1 MKTVFMFSGQG
12 AQYAGMG
19 KDLYENYAVAKE
31 VFDRADEVLGYSIK
45 DICFSDEEKLGLTEF
60 TQPAILT
67 MSIAAMKVLQENG
80 INADMTAGLSL
91 GEYSALVASG
101 AMKFEEA
108 VALVQKRGKFMCG
121 IIGYTGSEDVKGVLL
136 DALELLEYRGYDSAG
151 IALADTGLKQ
161 TKVYKCAGRVKDL
174 RAICESEKLITECGI
189 GHTRWATHGG
199 VNDTNAH
206 PHQVGKVTLV
216 HNGIIENYRELIADY
231 ELESVL
237 KSETDSEVVAA
248 LLNKFYTGDPDEAI
262 KKTVSK
268 LKGTFALVILFEDH
282 QGEIYSVRNV
292 SPIVATLCKE
302 GAMLAS
308 DLTALCRFT
317 NRYFVVPEYHILKLA
332 KDAIVLKD
340 FNGNQVEPD
349 YLEVDWELNNAGKN
363 GYPFYMEKEIM
374 EQPDAIER
382 TITNRITS
390 GMPDFTADGVPD
402 EIFTQCERVN
412 IIACGTAMHA
422 GLVAQAL
429 IKSILH
435 MHIDVDMASEFMYS
449 DPVIDEKSL
458 VIAVSQS
465 GETIDT
471 LEAVKYA
478 KKRGAK
484 CLSII
489 NVKGS
494 SIARESD
501 YVLYT
506 NAGPEIAVASTKA
519 YTTQL
524 AVFYLIVAKMAQLR
538 GVFSQEETQSFIREL
553 QRTPDV
559 MKKVLEGRQEIHK
572 LANKVLEAKDLFMIG
587 RGLDYSIL
595 LEGSLKLKEV
605 SYIHSEAYASGEL
618 KHGPIAL
625 ITQDTPV
632 VAAVTQEKLM
642 SKELSNIKEVRS
654 RGASCSLSRKVLQKI
669 STVHMI
675 PSICRICRMN
685 LW

>member
-1 MKTVFMFSGQG
+1 M
-12 AQYAGMG
+12 
-19 KDLYENYAVAKE
+19 
-31 VFDRADEVLGYSIK
+31 
-45 DICFSDEEKLGLTEF
+45 
-60 TQPAILT
+60 
-67 MSIAAMKVLQENG
+67 
-80 INADMTAGLSL
+80 
-91 GEYSALVASG
+91 
-101 AMKFEEA
+101 
-108 VALVQKRGKFMCG
+108 
-121 IIGYTGSEDVKGVLL
+121 
-136 DALELLEYRGYDSAG
+136 EYRGYDSAG
-151 IALADTGLKQ
+151 IALRDEESGKTE
-161 TKVYKCAGRVKDL
+161 VRKCAGRVSDL
-174 RAICESEKLITECGI
+174 RAICASEKVVSQCGI

-199 VNDTNAH
+199 VNDCNAH

-231 ELESVL
+231 DLADTL

-248 LLNKFYTGDPDEAI
+248 LLNRFYEGNPEEAI

-268 LKGTFALVILFEDH
+268 LKGTFALVILFED
-282 QGEIYSVRNV
+282 QKDVIYSTRNV
-292 SPIVATLCKE
+292 SPIVATICKE

-317 NRYFVVPEYHILKLA
+317 NRYFVVPEYHILKLSA
-332 KDAIVLKD
+332 DKLTLTD
-340 FNGNQVEPD
+340 FDGNEMLPK
-349 YLEVDWELNNAGKN
+349 YLTVDWELNSAGKN

-374 EQPDAIER
+374 EQPEAIEN
-382 TITNRITS
+382 TIRNRIVG

-402 EIFTQCERVN
+402 TLFTECEHICIV
-412 IIACGTAMHA
+412 ACGTAMHA

-429 IKSILH
+429 VKSILH
-435 MHIDVDMASEFMYS
+435 MHIEVQMASEFMYS
-449 DPVIDEKSL
+449 DPVIDEKTL

-471 LEAVKYA
+471 LEAMKYA
-478 KKRGAK
+478 KNRGAK
-484 CLSII
+484 CLAII

-524 AVFYLIVAKMAQLR
+524 AVFYLIVARMAHSR
-538 GVFSQEETQSFIREL
+538 GVFDDAQTQSFVREL
-553 QRTPDV
+553 QRTPEV
-559 MKKVLEGRQEIHK
+559 MKKVLERRRDIHVVAK
-572 LANKVLEAKDLFMIG
+572 KVLGAKDLFMIG

-632 VAAVTQEKLM
+632 VATVTQEKLM
-642 SKELSNIKEVRS
+642 SKELSNIKEVKS
-654 RGASCSLSRKVLQKI
+654 RGADVVVFIKESIAGDLAKEYEIFTLPDMQDEFMVLPASVALQLLAYYVSSDKGFDVDKPRNLAKVV
-669 STVHMI
+669 TVE
-675 PSICRICRMN
+675 
-685 LW
+685 

>member
-1 MKTVFMFSGQG
+1 
-12 AQYAGMG
+12 
-19 KDLYENYAVAKE
+19 
-31 VFDRADEVLGYSIK
+31 
-45 DICFSDEEKLGLTEF
+45 
-60 TQPAILT
+60 
-67 MSIAAMKVLQENG
+67 
-80 INADMTAGLSL
+80 
-91 GEYSALVASG
+91 
-101 AMKFEEA
+101 
-108 VALVQKRGKFMCG
+108 MCG
-121 IIGYTGSEDVKGVLL
+121 IIGYAGSENVTDVLL

-151 IALADTGLKQ
+151 VAVKDQ
-161 TKVYKCAGRVKDL
+161 HTKKTTVYKKAGRVSDL
-174 RAICESEKLITECGI
+174 REVCAGKEVKTGCGI

-199 VNDTNAH
+199 VNDRNAH

-231 ELESVL
+231 DLAGELQ
-237 KSETDSEVVAA
+237 SETDSEVVAA
-248 LLNKFYTGDPDEAI
+248 LLNRFYEGDPRAAM
-262 KKTVSK
+262 KKVVAK
-268 LKGTFALVILFEDH
+268 LKGTFALVVLFEDKNDV
-282 QGEIYSVRNV
+282 IYSTRNV
-292 SPIVATLCKE
+292 SPIVATLCDE

-317 NRYFVVPEYHILKLA
+317 NRYFVVPEYHILELYQDKL
-332 KDAIVLKD
+332 VLSD
-340 FNGNQVEPD
+340 FDGNEVEPE
-349 YLEVDWELNNAGKN
+349 YLTADWELNSAGKN

-374 EQPDAIER
+374 EQPDAIEN
-382 TITNRITS
+382 TLANRVK
-390 GMPDFTADGVPD
+390 GGLPDFSFDGVPD
-402 EIFTQCERVN
+402 SLFTECDRIS

-429 IKSILH
+429 VKSILH
-435 MHIDVDMASEFMYS
+435 MHIDVEMASEFMYT
-449 DPVIDEKSL
+449 DPVIDDKTL

-478 KKRGAK
+478 KRRGAK
-484 CLSII
+484 SLAII

-494 SIARESD
+494 SIARECD
-501 YVLYT
+501 HVLYT

-524 AVFYLIVAKMAQLR
+524 AVFYLLVAKMAYTR
-538 GVFSQEETQSFIREL
+538 GVFSAEETQSFIREL

-559 MKKVLEGRQEIHK
+559 IKKVLEQRRDIHVVAK
-572 LANKVLEAKDLFMIG
+572 KVLEAKDLFMIG

-642 SKELSNIKEVRS
+642 SKELSNIKEVKS
-654 RGASCSLSRKVLQKI
+654 RGADVVIFIKEAIAGNLADEYEIIKLPNMQDEFMVMPASVALQLLAYYVSSDKGFDVDKPRNLAKVV
-669 STVHMI
+669 TVE
-675 PSICRICRMN
+675 
-685 LW
+685 

>member
-1 MKTVFMFSGQG
+1 
-12 AQYAGMG
+12 
-19 KDLYENYAVAKE
+19 
-31 VFDRADEVLGYSIK
+31 
-45 DICFSDEEKLGLTEF
+45 
-60 TQPAILT
+60 
-67 MSIAAMKVLQENG
+67 
-80 INADMTAGLSL
+80 
-91 GEYSALVASG
+91 
-101 AMKFEEA
+101 
-108 VALVQKRGKFMCG
+108 MCG
-121 IIGYTGSEDVKGVLL
+121 IIGYTGSEDVREVLL

-151 IALADTGLKQ
+151 IALRDEESGKTE
-161 TKVYKCAGRVKDL
+161 VRKCAGRVSDL
-174 RAICESEKLITECGI
+174 RAICASEKVVSQCGI

-199 VNDTNAH
+199 VNDCNAH
-206 PHQVGKVTLV
+206 PHQVGKVTLI

-231 ELESVL
+231 DLADTL

-248 LLNKFYTGDPDEAI
+248 LLNRFYEGNPEEAI

-268 LKGTFALVILFEDH
+268 LKGTFALVILFED
-282 QGEIYSVRNV
+282 QKDVIYSTRNV
-292 SPIVATLCKE
+292 SPIVATICKE

-317 NRYFVVPEYHILKLA
+317 NRYFVVPEYHILKLSA
-332 KDAIVLKD
+332 DKLTLTDFDGNEVLPK
-340 FNGNQVEPD
+340 
-349 YLEVDWELNNAGKN
+349 YLTVDWELNSAGKN

-374 EQPDAIER
+374 EQPEAIEN
-382 TITNRITS
+382 TIRNRIVG

-402 EIFTQCERVN
+402 TLFTECEHICIV
-412 IIACGTAMHA
+412 ACGTAMHA

-429 IKSILH
+429 VKSILH
-435 MHIDVDMASEFMYS
+435 MHIEVQMASEFMYS
-449 DPVIDEKSL
+449 DPVIDEKTL

-471 LEAVKYA
+471 LEAMKYA
-478 KKRGAK
+478 KNRGAK
-484 CLSII
+484 CLAII

-524 AVFYLIVAKMAQLR
+524 AVFYLIVARMAHSR
-538 GVFSQEETQSFIREL
+538 GVFDDAQTQSFVREL
-553 QRTPDV
+553 QRTPEV
-559 MKKVLEGRQEIHK
+559 MKKVLERRRDIHVVAK
-572 LANKVLEAKDLFMIG
+572 KVLGAKDLFMIG

-625 ITQDTPV
+625 ITQDTSV
-632 VAAVTQEKLM
+632 VATVTQEKLM
-642 SKELSNIKEVRS
+642 SKELSNIKEVKS
-654 RGASCSLSRKVLQKI
+654 RGADVVVFIKESIVGDLAKEYEIFTLPDMQDEFMVLPASVALQLLAYYVSSDKGFDVDKPRNLAKVV
-669 STVHMI
+669 TVE
-675 PSICRICRMN
+675 
-685 LW
+685 

>member
-1 MKTVFMFSGQG
+1 
-12 AQYAGMG
+12 
-19 KDLYENYAVAKE
+19 
-31 VFDRADEVLGYSIK
+31 
-45 DICFSDEEKLGLTEF
+45 
-60 TQPAILT
+60 
-67 MSIAAMKVLQENG
+67 
-80 INADMTAGLSL
+80 
-91 GEYSALVASG
+91 
-101 AMKFEEA
+101 
-108 VALVQKRGKFMCG
+108 MCG
-121 IIGYTGSEDVKGVLL
+121 IIGYTGSEDVREVLL

-151 IALADTGLKQ
+151 IALRDEESGKTE
-161 TKVYKCAGRVKDL
+161 VRKCAGRVSDL
-174 RAICESEKLITECGI
+174 RAICASEKVVSQCGI

-199 VNDTNAH
+199 VNDCNAH

-216 HNGIIENYRELIADY
+216 HNGIIENYRELIVDYDLADT
-231 ELESVL
+231 L

-248 LLNKFYTGDPDEAI
+248 LLNRFYEGKPEEAI

-268 LKGTFALVILFEDH
+268 LKGTFALVILFED
-282 QGEIYSVRNV
+282 QKDVIYSTRNV
-292 SPIVATLCKE
+292 SPIVATICKE

-317 NRYFVVPEYHILKLA
+317 NRYFVVPEYHILKLSA
-332 KDAIVLKD
+332 DKLTLTDFEGNEVLPK
-340 FNGNQVEPD
+340 
-349 YLEVDWELNNAGKN
+349 YLTVDWELNSAGKN

-374 EQPDAIER
+374 EQPEAIEN
-382 TITNRITS
+382 TIRNRIVG

-402 EIFTQCERVN
+402 TLFTECEHICIV
-412 IIACGTAMHA
+412 ACGTAMHA
-422 GLVAQAL
+422 GLVAQVL
-429 IKSILH
+429 VKSILH
-435 MHIDVDMASEFMYS
+435 MHIEVQMASEFMYS
-449 DPVIDEKSL
+449 DPVIDEKTL

-478 KKRGAK
+478 KNRGAK
-484 CLSII
+484 CLAII

-524 AVFYLIVAKMAQLR
+524 AVFYLIVARMAHSR
-538 GVFSQEETQSFIREL
+538 GVFDDAQTQSFVREL
-553 QRTPDV
+553 QRTPEV
-559 MKKVLEGRQEIHK
+559 MKKVLERRRDIHVVAK
-572 LANKVLEAKDLFMIG
+572 KVLGAKDLFMIG

-632 VAAVTQEKLM
+632 VATVTQEKLM
-642 SKELSNIKEVRS
+642 SKELSNIKEVKS
-654 RGASCSLSRKVLQKI
+654 RGADVVVFIKESIAGDLAKEYEIFTLPDMQDEFMVLPASVALQLLAYYVSSDKGFDVDKPRNLAKVV
-669 STVHMI
+669 TVE
-675 PSICRICRMN
+675 
-685 LW
+685 

>member
-1 MKTVFMFSGQG
+1 
-12 AQYAGMG
+12 
-19 KDLYENYAVAKE
+19 
-31 VFDRADEVLGYSIK
+31 
-45 DICFSDEEKLGLTEF
+45 
-60 TQPAILT
+60 
-67 MSIAAMKVLQENG
+67 
-80 INADMTAGLSL
+80 
-91 GEYSALVASG
+91 
-101 AMKFEEA
+101 
-108 VALVQKRGKFMCG
+108 MCG
-121 IIGYTGSEDVKGVLL
+121 IISYIGSEDVREVLL

-151 IALADTGLKQ
+151 IALRDEESGKTE
-161 TKVYKCAGRVKDL
+161 VRKCAGRVSDL
-174 RAICESEKLITECGI
+174 RAICASEKVVSQCGI

-199 VNDTNAH
+199 VNDCNAH

-231 ELESVL
+231 DLADTL

-248 LLNKFYTGDPDEAI
+248 LLNRFYEGNPEEAI

-268 LKGTFALVILFEDH
+268 LKGTFALVILFED
-282 QGEIYSVRNV
+282 QKDVIYSTRNV
-292 SPIVATLCKE
+292 SPIVATICKE

-317 NRYFVVPEYHILKLA
+317 NRYFVVPEYHILKLSA
-332 KDAIVLKD
+332 DKLTLTDFDGNEVLPK
-340 FNGNQVEPD
+340 
-349 YLEVDWELNNAGKN
+349 YLTVDWELNSAGKN

-374 EQPDAIER
+374 EQPEAIEN
-382 TITNRITS
+382 TIRNRIVG

-402 EIFTQCERVN
+402 TLFTECEHICIV
-412 IIACGTAMHA
+412 ACGTAMHA

-429 IKSILH
+429 VKSILH
-435 MHIDVDMASEFMYS
+435 MHIEVQMASEFMYS
-449 DPVIDEKSL
+449 DPVIDEKTL

-478 KKRGAK
+478 KNRGAK
-484 CLSII
+484 CLAII

-524 AVFYLIVAKMAQLR
+524 AVFYLIVARMAHSR
-538 GVFSQEETQSFIREL
+538 GVFDDAQTQSFVREL
-553 QRTPDV
+553 QRTPEV
-559 MKKVLEGRQEIHK
+559 MKKVLERRRDIHVVAK
-572 LANKVLEAKDLFMIG
+572 KVLGAKDLFMIG

-632 VAAVTQEKLM
+632 VATVTQEKLM
-642 SKELSNIKEVRS
+642 SKELSNIKEVKS
-654 RGASCSLSRKVLQKI
+654 RGADVVVFIKESIAGDLAKEYEIFTLPDMQDEFMVLPASVALQLLAYYVSSDKGFDVDKPRNLAKVV
-669 STVHMI
+669 TVE
-675 PSICRICRMN
+675 
-685 LW
+685 

>member
-1 MKTVFMFSGQG
+1 
-12 AQYAGMG
+12 
-19 KDLYENYAVAKE
+19 
-31 VFDRADEVLGYSIK
+31 
-45 DICFSDEEKLGLTEF
+45 
-60 TQPAILT
+60 
-67 MSIAAMKVLQENG
+67 
-80 INADMTAGLSL
+80 
-91 GEYSALVASG
+91 
-101 AMKFEEA
+101 
-108 VALVQKRGKFMCG
+108 MCG
-121 IIGYTGSEDVKGVLL
+121 IIGYTGSEDVREVLL

-151 IALADTGLKQ
+151 IALRDEESGKTE
-161 TKVYKCAGRVKDL
+161 VRKCAGRVSDL
-174 RAICESEKLITECGI
+174 RAICASEKVVSQCGI

-199 VNDTNAH
+199 VNDCNAH

-231 ELESVL
+231 DLADTL

-248 LLNKFYTGDPDEAI
+248 LLNRCYEGKPEEAI

-268 LKGTFALVILFEDH
+268 LKGTFALVILFED
-282 QGEIYSVRNV
+282 QKDVIYSTRNV
-292 SPIVATLCKE
+292 SPIVATICKE

-308 DLTALCRFT
+308 DLTALCRVT
-317 NRYFVVPEYHILKLA
+317 NRYFVVPEYHILKLSA
-332 KDAIVLKD
+332 DKLTLTDFEGNEVLPK
-340 FNGNQVEPD
+340 
-349 YLEVDWELNNAGKN
+349 YLTVDWELNSAGKN

-374 EQPDAIER
+374 EQPEAIEN
-382 TITNRITS
+382 TIRNRIVG

-402 EIFTQCERVN
+402 TLFTECEHICIV
-412 IIACGTAMHA
+412 ACGTAMHA

-429 IKSILH
+429 VKSILH
-435 MHIDVDMASEFMYS
+435 MHIEVQMASEFMYS
-449 DPVIDEKSL
+449 DPVIDEKTL

-471 LEAVKYA
+471 LEAMKYA
-478 KKRGAK
+478 KNRGAK
-484 CLSII
+484 CLAII

-524 AVFYLIVAKMAQLR
+524 AVFYLIVARMAHSR
-538 GVFSQEETQSFIREL
+538 GVFDDAQTQSFVREL
-553 QRTPDV
+553 QRTPEV
-559 MKKVLEGRQEIHK
+559 MKKVLERRRDIHVVAK
-572 LANKVLEAKDLFMIG
+572 KVLGAKDLFMIG

-632 VAAVTQEKLM
+632 VATVTQEKLM
-642 SKELSNIKEVRS
+642 SKELSNIKEVKS
-654 RGASCSLSRKVLQKI
+654 RGADVVVFIKESIVGDLAKEYEIFTLPDMQDEFMVLPASVALQLLAYYVSSDKGFDVDKPRNLAKVV
-669 STVHMI
+669 TVE
-675 PSICRICRMN
+675 
-685 LW
+685 

>member
-1 MKTVFMFSGQG
+1 
-12 AQYAGMG
+12 
-19 KDLYENYAVAKE
+19 
-31 VFDRADEVLGYSIK
+31 
-45 DICFSDEEKLGLTEF
+45 
-60 TQPAILT
+60 
-67 MSIAAMKVLQENG
+67 
-80 INADMTAGLSL
+80 
-91 GEYSALVASG
+91 
-101 AMKFEEA
+101 
-108 VALVQKRGKFMCG
+108 MCG
-121 IIGYTGSEDVKGVLL
+121 IIGYTGSEDVREVLL

-151 IALADTGLKQ
+151 IALRDEESGKTE
-161 TKVYKCAGRVKDL
+161 VRKCAGRVSDL
-174 RAICESEKLITECGI
+174 RAICMSEKVVSQCGI

-199 VNDTNAH
+199 VNDCNAH

-231 ELESVL
+231 DLADTL

-248 LLNKFYTGDPDEAI
+248 LLNRFYEGNPEEAI

-268 LKGTFALVILFEDH
+268 LKGTFALVILFED
-282 QGEIYSVRNV
+282 QKDVIYSTRNV
-292 SPIVATLCKE
+292 SPIVATICKE

-317 NRYFVVPEYHILKLA
+317 NRYFVVPEYHILKLSA
-332 KDAIVLKD
+332 DKLTLTDFDGNEVLPK
-340 FNGNQVEPD
+340 
-349 YLEVDWELNNAGKN
+349 YLTVDWELNSAGKN

-374 EQPDAIER
+374 EQPEAIEN
-382 TITNRITS
+382 TIRNRIVG

-402 EIFTQCERVN
+402 TLFTECEHICIV
-412 IIACGTAMHA
+412 ACGTAMHA

-429 IKSILH
+429 VKSILH
-435 MHIDVDMASEFMYS
+435 MHIEVQMASEFMYS
-449 DPVIDEKSL
+449 DPVIDEKTL

-478 KKRGAK
+478 KNRGAK
-484 CLSII
+484 CLAII

-524 AVFYLIVAKMAQLR
+524 AVFYLIVARMAHSR
-538 GVFSQEETQSFIREL
+538 GVFDDAQTQSFVREL
-553 QRTPDV
+553 QRTPGV
-559 MKKVLEGRQEIHK
+559 MKKVLERRRDIHVVAK
-572 LANKVLEAKDLFMIG
+572 KVLGAKDLFMIG

-632 VAAVTQEKLM
+632 VATVTQEKLM
-642 SKELSNIKEVRS
+642 SKELSNIKEVKS
-654 RGASCSLSRKVLQKI
+654 RGADVVVFIKESIVGDLAKEYEIFTLPDMQDEFMVLPASVALQLLAYYVSSDKGFDVDKPRNLAKVV
-669 STVHMI
+669 TVE
-675 PSICRICRMN
+675 
-685 LW
+685 

>member
-1 MKTVFMFSGQG
+1 
-12 AQYAGMG
+12 
-19 KDLYENYAVAKE
+19 
-31 VFDRADEVLGYSIK
+31 
-45 DICFSDEEKLGLTEF
+45 
-60 TQPAILT
+60 
-67 MSIAAMKVLQENG
+67 MSQ
-80 INADMTAGLSL
+80 
-91 GEYSALVASG
+91 
-101 AMKFEEA
+101 
-108 VALVQKRGKFMCG
+108 
-121 IIGYTGSEDVKGVLL
+121 
-136 DALELLEYRGYDSAG
+136 
-151 IALADTGLKQ
+151 
-161 TKVYKCAGRVKDL
+161 
-174 RAICESEKLITECGI
+174 CGI
-189 GHTRWATHGG
+189 GDTRWTTHGG
-199 VNDTNAH
+199 GNDCNAH

-231 ELESVL
+231 DLADTL

-248 LLNKFYTGDPDEAI
+248 LLNRFYEGNPEEAI

-268 LKGTFALVILFEDH
+268 LKGTFALVILFED
-282 QGEIYSVRNV
+282 QKDVIYSTRNV
-292 SPIVATLCKE
+292 SPIVATICKE

-317 NRYFVVPEYHILKLA
+317 NRYFVVPEYHILKLSA
-332 KDAIVLKD
+332 DKLTLTDFDGNEVLPK
-340 FNGNQVEPD
+340 
-349 YLEVDWELNNAGKN
+349 YLTVDWELNSAGKN

-374 EQPDAIER
+374 EQPEAIEN
-382 TITNRITS
+382 TIRNRIVG

-402 EIFTQCERVN
+402 TLFTECEHICIV
-412 IIACGTAMHA
+412 ACGTAMHA

-429 IKSILH
+429 VKSILH
-435 MHIDVDMASEFMYS
+435 MHIEVQMASEFMYS
-449 DPVIDEKSL
+449 DPVIDEKTL

-471 LEAVKYA
+471 LEAMKYA
-478 KKRGAK
+478 KNRGAK
-484 CLSII
+484 CLAII

-524 AVFYLIVAKMAQLR
+524 AVFYLIVARMAHSR
-538 GVFSQEETQSFIREL
+538 GVFDDAQTQSFVREL
-553 QRTPDV
+553 QRTPEV
-559 MKKVLEGRQEIHK
+559 MKKVLERRRDIHVVAK
-572 LANKVLEAKDLFMIG
+572 KVLGAKDLFMIG

-632 VAAVTQEKLM
+632 VATVTQEKLM
-642 SKELSNIKEVRS
+642 SKELSNIKEVKS
-654 RGASCSLSRKVLQKI
+654 RGADVVVFIKESIVGDLAKEYEIFTLPDMQDEFMVLPASVALQLLAYYVSSDKGFYVDKPRNLAKVV
-669 STVHMI
+669 TVE
-675 PSICRICRMN
+675 
-685 LW
+685 

>member
-1 MKTVFMFSGQG
+1 
-12 AQYAGMG
+12 
-19 KDLYENYAVAKE
+19 
-31 VFDRADEVLGYSIK
+31 
-45 DICFSDEEKLGLTEF
+45 
-60 TQPAILT
+60 
-67 MSIAAMKVLQENG
+67 
-80 INADMTAGLSL
+80 
-91 GEYSALVASG
+91 
-101 AMKFEEA
+101 
-108 VALVQKRGKFMCG
+108 MCG
-121 IIGYTGSEDVKGVLL
+121 IIGYTGSESVKDVLL

-151 IALADTGLKQ
+151 IAVEDDEIKQ
-161 TKVYKCAGRVKDL
+161 AKVYKCAGRVRDL
-174 RAICESEKLITECGI
+174 RAICESEKLLTSCGI

-199 VNDTNAH
+199 VSDENAH

-216 HNGIIENYRELIADY
+216 HNGIIENYRELTADY
-231 ELESVL
+231 DLGDSLV
-237 KSETDSEVVAA
+237 SETDSEVAAA
-248 LLNKFYTGDPDEAI
+248 LLNRFYEGNPEEAI

-268 LKGTFALVILFEDH
+268 LKGTFALVILFSDH
-282 QGEIYSVRNV
+282 PGEIYSIRNV
-292 SPIVATLCKE
+292 SPIVATLCE
-302 GAMLAS
+302 QGAMLAS

-317 NRYFVVPEYHILKLA
+317 NRYFVVPEYHVLKLRRDGICLTDLDG
-332 KDAIVLKD
+332 KEK
-340 FNGNQVEPD
+340 QPQ
-349 YLEVDWELNNAGKN
+349 YLTVDWELNNAGKN

-374 EQPDAIER
+374 EQPDAVER
-382 TITNRITS
+382 TIAERIR
-390 GMPDFTADGVPD
+390 GGLPDFSADGVPD
-402 EIFTQCERVN
+402 ELFTGCDRIN

-429 IKSILH
+429 VKSLLH

-449 DPVIDEKSL
+449 DPVIDKKTL

-524 AVFYLIVAKMAQLR
+524 SIFYLIVAKMAHLR
-538 GVFSQEETQSFIREL
+538 GVFTTEDTQSFVREL
-553 QRTPDV
+553 QRVPEV
-559 MKKVLEGRQEIHK
+559 MQRVLKERREIHV
-572 LANKVLEAKDLFMIG
+572 LASRVLEAKDLFMIG

-632 VAAVTQEKLM
+632 VAAVTQEKLR
-642 SKELSNIKEVRS
+642 SKELSNIKEVKS
-654 RGASCSLSRKVLQKI
+654 RGADIVLFIKESLAGDVDSAYETFLLPDMRDEFMVMPASVALQLLAYYVSSDKGFDVDKPRNLAKVV
-669 STVHMI
+669 TVE
-675 PSICRICRMN
+675 
-685 LW
+685 

>member
-1 MKTVFMFSGQG
+1 
-12 AQYAGMG
+12 
-19 KDLYENYAVAKE
+19 
-31 VFDRADEVLGYSIK
+31 
-45 DICFSDEEKLGLTEF
+45 
-60 TQPAILT
+60 
-67 MSIAAMKVLQENG
+67 
-80 INADMTAGLSL
+80 
-91 GEYSALVASG
+91 
-101 AMKFEEA
+101 
-108 VALVQKRGKFMCG
+108 MCG
-121 IIGYTGSEDVKGVLL
+121 IIGYIGSEDVREVLL

-151 IALADTGLKQ
+151 IALRDEESGKTE
-161 TKVYKCAGRVKDL
+161 VRKCAGRVSDL
-174 RAICESEKLITECGI
+174 RAICASEKVVSQCGI

-199 VNDTNAH
+199 VNDCNAH

-231 ELESVL
+231 DLADTL

-248 LLNKFYTGDPDEAI
+248 LLNRFYEGNPEEAI

-268 LKGTFALVILFEDH
+268 LKGTFALVILFED
-282 QGEIYSVRNV
+282 QKDVIYSTRNV
-292 SPIVATLCKE
+292 SPIVATICKE

-317 NRYFVVPEYHILKLA
+317 NRYFVMPEYHILKLSA
-332 KDAIVLKD
+332 DKLTLTDFDGNEVLPK
-340 FNGNQVEPD
+340 
-349 YLEVDWELNNAGKN
+349 YLTVDWELNSAGKN

-374 EQPDAIER
+374 EQPEAIEN
-382 TITNRITS
+382 TIRNRIVG
-390 GMPDFTADGVPD
+390 GMPDFTADAACRTLFLQSAEHICIV
-402 EIFTQCERVN
+402 
-412 IIACGTAMHA
+412 ACGTAMHA

-429 IKSILH
+429 VKSILH
-435 MHIDVDMASEFMYS
+435 MHIEVQMASEFMYS
-449 DPVIDEKSL
+449 DPVIDEKTL

-478 KKRGAK
+478 KNRGAK
-484 CLSII
+484 CLAII

-524 AVFYLIVAKMAQLR
+524 AVFYLIVARMAHSR
-538 GVFSQEETQSFIREL
+538 GVFDDAQTQSFVREL
-553 QRTPDV
+553 QRTPEV
-559 MKKVLEGRQEIHK
+559 MKKVLERRRDIHVVAK
-572 LANKVLEAKDLFMIG
+572 KVLGAKDLFMIG

-632 VAAVTQEKLM
+632 VATVTQEKLM
-642 SKELSNIKEVRS
+642 SKELSNIKEVKS
-654 RGASCSLSRKVLQKI
+654 RGADVVVFIKESIAGDLAKEYEIFTLPDMQDEFMVLPASVALQLLAYYVSSDKGFDVDKPRNLAKVV
-669 STVHMI
+669 TVE
-675 PSICRICRMN
+675 
-685 LW
+685 

>member
-1 MKTVFMFSGQG
+1 
-12 AQYAGMG
+12 
-19 KDLYENYAVAKE
+19 
-31 VFDRADEVLGYSIK
+31 
-45 DICFSDEEKLGLTEF
+45 
-60 TQPAILT
+60 
-67 MSIAAMKVLQENG
+67 
-80 INADMTAGLSL
+80 
-91 GEYSALVASG
+91 
-101 AMKFEEA
+101 
-108 VALVQKRGKFMCG
+108 MCG
-121 IIGYTGSEDVKGVLL
+121 IIGYTGSEDVREVLL

-151 IALADTGLKQ
+151 IALRDEESGKTE
-161 TKVYKCAGRVKDL
+161 VRKCAGRVSDL
-174 RAICESEKLITECGI
+174 RAICASEKVVSQCGI

-199 VNDTNAH
+199 VNDCNAH

-231 ELESVL
+231 DLADTL

-248 LLNKFYTGDPDEAI
+248 LLNRFYEGKPEEAI

-268 LKGTFALVILFEDH
+268 LKGTFALVILFED
-282 QGEIYSVRNV
+282 QKDVIYSTRNV
-292 SPIVATLCKE
+292 SPIVATICKE

-317 NRYFVVPEYHILKLA
+317 NRYFVVPEYHILKLSA
-332 KDAIVLKD
+332 DKLTLTDFEGNEVLPK
-340 FNGNQVEPD
+340 
-349 YLEVDWELNNAGKN
+349 YLTVDWELNSAGKN

-374 EQPDAIER
+374 EQPEAIEN
-382 TITNRITS
+382 TIRNRIVG

-402 EIFTQCERVN
+402 TLFTECEHICIV
-412 IIACGTAMHA
+412 ACGTAMHA

-429 IKSILH
+429 VKSILH
-435 MHIDVDMASEFMYS
+435 MHIEVQMASEFMYS
-449 DPVIDEKSL
+449 DPVIDEKTL

-478 KKRGAK
+478 KNRGAK
-484 CLSII
+484 CLAII

-524 AVFYLIVAKMAQLR
+524 AVFYLIVARMAHSR
-538 GVFSQEETQSFIREL
+538 GVFDDAQTQSFVREL
-553 QRTPDV
+553 QRTPEV
-559 MKKVLEGRQEIHK
+559 MKKVLERRRDIHVVAK
-572 LANKVLEAKDLFMIG
+572 KVLGAKDLFMIG

-632 VAAVTQEKLM
+632 VATVTQEKLM
-642 SKELSNIKEVRS
+642 SKELSNIKEVKS
-654 RGASCSLSRKVLQKI
+654 RGADVVVFIKESIVRDLAKEYEIFTLPDMQDEFMVLPASVALQLLAYYVSSDKGFDVDKPRNLAKVV
-669 STVHMI
+669 TVE
-675 PSICRICRMN
+675 
-685 LW
+685 

>member
-1 MKTVFMFSGQG
+1 
-12 AQYAGMG
+12 
-19 KDLYENYAVAKE
+19 
-31 VFDRADEVLGYSIK
+31 
-45 DICFSDEEKLGLTEF
+45 
-60 TQPAILT
+60 
-67 MSIAAMKVLQENG
+67 
-80 INADMTAGLSL
+80 
-91 GEYSALVASG
+91 
-101 AMKFEEA
+101 
-108 VALVQKRGKFMCG
+108 MCG
-121 IIGYTGSEDVKGVLL
+121 IIGYTGSEDVREVLL

-151 IALADTGLKQ
+151 IALRDEESGKTE
-161 TKVYKCAGRVKDL
+161 VRKCAGRVSDL
-174 RAICESEKLITECGI
+174 RAICMSEKVVSQCGI

-199 VNDTNAH
+199 VNDCNAH

-231 ELESVL
+231 DLADTL

-248 LLNKFYTGDPDEAI
+248 LLNRFYEGNPGEAI

-268 LKGTFALVILFEDH
+268 LKGTFALVILFED
-282 QGEIYSVRNV
+282 QKDVIYSTRNV
-292 SPIVATLCKE
+292 SPIVATICKE

-317 NRYFVVPEYHILKLA
+317 NRYFVVPEYHILKLSA
-332 KDAIVLKD
+332 DKLTLTDFDGNEVLPK
-340 FNGNQVEPD
+340 
-349 YLEVDWELNNAGKN
+349 YLTVDWELNSAGKN

-374 EQPDAIER
+374 EQPEAIEN
-382 TITNRITS
+382 TIKNRIVG

-402 EIFTQCERVN
+402 TLFTECEHICIV
-412 IIACGTAMHA
+412 ACGTAMHA

-429 IKSILH
+429 VKSILH
-435 MHIDVDMASEFMYS
+435 MHIEVQMASEFMYS
-449 DPVIDEKSL
+449 DPVIDEKTL

-478 KKRGAK
+478 KNRGAK
-484 CLSII
+484 CLAII

-524 AVFYLIVAKMAQLR
+524 AVFYLIVARMAHSR
-538 GVFSQEETQSFIREL
+538 GVFDDAQTQSFVREL
-553 QRTPDV
+553 QRTPEV
-559 MKKVLEGRQEIHK
+559 MKKVLERRRDIHVVAK
-572 LANKVLEAKDLFMIG
+572 KVLGAKDLFMIG

-632 VAAVTQEKLM
+632 VATVTQEKLM
-642 SKELSNIKEVRS
+642 SKELSNIKEVKS
-654 RGASCSLSRKVLQKI
+654 RGADVVVFIKESIVGDLAKEYEIFTLPDMQDEFMVLPASVALQLLAYYVSSDKGFDVDKPRNLAKVV
-669 STVHMI
+669 TVE
-675 PSICRICRMN
+675 
-685 LW
+685 

>member
-1 MKTVFMFSGQG
+1 
-12 AQYAGMG
+12 
-19 KDLYENYAVAKE
+19 
-31 VFDRADEVLGYSIK
+31 
-45 DICFSDEEKLGLTEF
+45 
-60 TQPAILT
+60 
-67 MSIAAMKVLQENG
+67 
-80 INADMTAGLSL
+80 
-91 GEYSALVASG
+91 
-101 AMKFEEA
+101 
-108 VALVQKRGKFMCG
+108 MCG
-121 IIGYTGSEDVKGVLL
+121 IIGYTGSEDVREVLL

-151 IALADTGLKQ
+151 IALRDEESGKTE
-161 TKVYKCAGRVKDL
+161 VRKCAGRVSDL
-174 RAICESEKLITECGI
+174 RAICASEKVVSQCGI

-199 VNDTNAH
+199 VNDCNAH

-231 ELESVL
+231 DLADTL

-248 LLNKFYTGDPDEAI
+248 LLNRFYEGNPEEAI

-268 LKGTFALVILFEDH
+268 LKGTFALVILFED
-282 QGEIYSVRNV
+282 QKDVIYSTRNV
-292 SPIVATLCKE
+292 SPIVATICKE

-317 NRYFVVPEYHILKLA
+317 NRYFVVPEYHILKLSA
-332 KDAIVLKD
+332 DKLTLTDFDGNEVLPK
-340 FNGNQVEPD
+340 
-349 YLEVDWELNNAGKN
+349 YLTVDWELNSAGKN

-374 EQPDAIER
+374 EQPEAIEN
-382 TITNRITS
+382 TIRNRIVG

-402 EIFTQCERVN
+402 TLFTECEHICIV
-412 IIACGTAMHA
+412 ACGTAMHA

-429 IKSILH
+429 VKSILH
-435 MHIDVDMASEFMYS
+435 MHIEVQMASEFMYS
-449 DPVIDEKSL
+449 DPVIDEKTL

-471 LEAVKYA
+471 LEAMKYA
-478 KKRGAK
+478 KNRGAK
-484 CLSII
+484 CLAII

-524 AVFYLIVAKMAQLR
+524 AVFYLIVARMAHSR
-538 GVFSQEETQSFIREL
+538 GVFDDAQTQSFVREL
-553 QRTPDV
+553 QRTPEVRRDIHV
-559 MKKVLEGRQEIHK
+559 VAKKVLG
-572 LANKVLEAKDLFMIG
+572 AKDLFMIG

-632 VAAVTQEKLM
+632 VATVTQEKLM
-642 SKELSNIKEVRS
+642 SKELSNIKEVKS
-654 RGASCSLSRKVLQKI
+654 RGADVVVFIKESIVGDLAKEYEIFTLPDMQDEFMVLPASVALQLLAYYVSSDKGFDVDKPRNLAKVV
-669 STVHMI
+669 TVE
-675 PSICRICRMN
+675 
-685 LW
+685 

>member
-1 MKTVFMFSGQG
+1 
-12 AQYAGMG
+12 
-19 KDLYENYAVAKE
+19 
-31 VFDRADEVLGYSIK
+31 
-45 DICFSDEEKLGLTEF
+45 
-60 TQPAILT
+60 
-67 MSIAAMKVLQENG
+67 
-80 INADMTAGLSL
+80 
-91 GEYSALVASG
+91 
-101 AMKFEEA
+101 
-108 VALVQKRGKFMCG
+108 MCG
-121 IIGYTGSEDVKGVLL
+121 IIGYTGSEDVREVLL

-151 IALADTGLKQ
+151 IALRDEESGKTE
-161 TKVYKCAGRVKDL
+161 VRKCAGRVSDL
-174 RAICESEKLITECGI
+174 RAICASEKVVSQCGI
-189 GHTRWATHGG
+189 GHTRWATLGG
-199 VNDTNAH
+199 VNDCNAH

-231 ELESVL
+231 DLADTL

-248 LLNKFYTGDPDEAI
+248 LLNRFYEGNPEEAI

-268 LKGTFALVILFEDH
+268 LKGTFALVILFED
-282 QGEIYSVRNV
+282 QKDVIYSTRNV
-292 SPIVATLCKE
+292 SPIVATICKE

-317 NRYFVVPEYHILKLA
+317 NRYFVVPEYHILKLSA
-332 KDAIVLKD
+332 DKLTLTDFDGNEVLPK
-340 FNGNQVEPD
+340 
-349 YLEVDWELNNAGKN
+349 YLTVDWELNSAGKN

-374 EQPDAIER
+374 EQPEAIEN
-382 TITNRITS
+382 TIRNRIVG

-402 EIFTQCERVN
+402 TLFTECEHICIV
-412 IIACGTAMHA
+412 ACGTAMHA

-429 IKSILH
+429 VKSILH
-435 MHIDVDMASEFMYS
+435 MHIEVQMASEFMYS
-449 DPVIDEKSL
+449 DPVIDEKTL

-478 KKRGAK
+478 KNRGAK
-484 CLSII
+484 CLAII

-524 AVFYLIVAKMAQLR
+524 AVFYLIVARMAHSR
-538 GVFSQEETQSFIREL
+538 GVFDDAQTQSFVREL
-553 QRTPDV
+553 QRTPEV
-559 MKKVLEGRQEIHK
+559 MKKVLERRRDIHVVAK
-572 LANKVLEAKDLFMIG
+572 KVLGAKDLFMIG

-632 VAAVTQEKLM
+632 VATVTQEKLM
-642 SKELSNIKEVRS
+642 SKELSNIKEVKS
-654 RGASCSLSRKVLQKI
+654 RGADVVVFIKESIAGDLAKEYEIFTLPDMQDEFMVLPASVALQLLAYYVSSDKGFDVDKPRNLAKVV
-669 STVHMI
+669 TVE
-675 PSICRICRMN
+675 
-685 LW
+685 

>member
-1 MKTVFMFSGQG
+1 M
-12 AQYAGMG
+12 
-19 KDLYENYAVAKE
+19 
-31 VFDRADEVLGYSIK
+31 
-45 DICFSDEEKLGLTEF
+45 
-60 TQPAILT
+60 
-67 MSIAAMKVLQENG
+67 
-80 INADMTAGLSL
+80 
-91 GEYSALVASG
+91 
-101 AMKFEEA
+101 
-108 VALVQKRGKFMCG
+108 
-121 IIGYTGSEDVKGVLL
+121 

-151 IALADTGLKQ
+151 IALRDEESGKTE
-161 TKVYKCAGRVKDL
+161 VRKCAGRVSDL
-174 RAICESEKLITECGI
+174 RAICASEKVVSQCGI

-199 VNDTNAH
+199 VNDCNAH

-231 ELESVL
+231 DLADTL

-248 LLNKFYTGDPDEAI
+248 LLNRFYEGNPEEAI

-268 LKGTFALVILFEDH
+268 LKGTFALVILFED
-282 QGEIYSVRNV
+282 QKDVIYSTRNV
-292 SPIVATLCKE
+292 SPIVATICKE

-317 NRYFVVPEYHILKLA
+317 NRYFVVPEYHILKLSA
-332 KDAIVLKD
+332 DKLTLTDFDGNEVLPK
-340 FNGNQVEPD
+340 
-349 YLEVDWELNNAGKN
+349 YLTVDWELNSAGKN

-374 EQPDAIER
+374 EQPEAIEN
-382 TITNRITS
+382 TIRNRIVG
-390 GMPDFTADGVPD
+390 GMPDFTAEGVPD
-402 EIFTQCERVN
+402 TLFTECEHICIV
-412 IIACGTAMHA
+412 ACGTAMHA

-429 IKSILH
+429 VKSILH
-435 MHIDVDMASEFMYS
+435 MHIEVQMASEFMYS
-449 DPVIDEKSL
+449 DPVIDEKTL

-471 LEAVKYA
+471 LEAMKYA
-478 KKRGAK
+478 KNRGAK
-484 CLSII
+484 CLAII

-524 AVFYLIVAKMAQLR
+524 AVFYLIVARMAHSR
-538 GVFSQEETQSFIREL
+538 GVFDDAQTQSFVREL
-553 QRTPDV
+553 QRTPEV
-559 MKKVLEGRQEIHK
+559 MKKVLERRRDIHVVAK
-572 LANKVLEAKDLFMIG
+572 KVLGAKDLFMIG

-632 VAAVTQEKLM
+632 VATVTQEKLM
-642 SKELSNIKEVRS
+642 SKELSNIKEVKS
-654 RGASCSLSRKVLQKI
+654 RGADVVVFIKESIVGDLAKEYEIFTLPDMQDEFMVLPASVALQLLAYYVSSDKGFDVDKPRNLAKVV
-669 STVHMI
+669 TVE
-675 PSICRICRMN
+675 
-685 LW
+685 

>member
-1 MKTVFMFSGQG
+1 
-12 AQYAGMG
+12 
-19 KDLYENYAVAKE
+19 
-31 VFDRADEVLGYSIK
+31 
-45 DICFSDEEKLGLTEF
+45 
-60 TQPAILT
+60 
-67 MSIAAMKVLQENG
+67 
-80 INADMTAGLSL
+80 
-91 GEYSALVASG
+91 
-101 AMKFEEA
+101 
-108 VALVQKRGKFMCG
+108 MCG
-121 IIGYTGSEDVKGVLL
+121 IIGYTGSEDVREVLL

-151 IALADTGLKQ
+151 IALRDEESGKTE
-161 TKVYKCAGRVKDL
+161 VRKCAGRVSDL
-174 RAICESEKLITECGI
+174 RAICMSEKVVSQCGI

-199 VNDTNAH
+199 VNDCNAH

-231 ELESVL
+231 DLADTL

-248 LLNKFYTGDPDEAI
+248 LLNRFYEGKPEEAI

-268 LKGTFALVILFEDH
+268 LKGTFALVILFED
-282 QGEIYSVRNV
+282 QKDVIYSTRNV
-292 SPIVATLCKE
+292 SPIVATICKE

-317 NRYFVVPEYHILKLA
+317 NRYFVVPEYHILKLSA
-332 KDAIVLKD
+332 DKLTLTDFEGNEVLPK
-340 FNGNQVEPD
+340 
-349 YLEVDWELNNAGKN
+349 YLTVDWELNSAGKN

-374 EQPDAIER
+374 EQPEAIEN
-382 TITNRITS
+382 TIRNRIVG

-402 EIFTQCERVN
+402 TLFTECEHICIV
-412 IIACGTAMHA
+412 ACGTAMHA

-429 IKSILH
+429 VKSILH
-435 MHIDVDMASEFMYS
+435 MHIEVQMASEFLYS
-449 DPVIDEKSL
+449 DPVIDEKTL

-478 KKRGAK
+478 KNRGAK
-484 CLSII
+484 CLAII

-524 AVFYLIVAKMAQLR
+524 AVFYLIVARMAHSR
-538 GVFSQEETQSFIREL
+538 GVFDDAQTQSFVREL
-553 QRTPDV
+553 QRTPEV
-559 MKKVLEGRQEIHK
+559 MKKVLERRRDIHVVAK
-572 LANKVLEAKDLFMIG
+572 KVLGAKDLFMIG

-632 VAAVTQEKLM
+632 VATVTQEKLM
-642 SKELSNIKEVRS
+642 SKELSNIKEVKS
-654 RGASCSLSRKVLQKI
+654 RGADVVVFIKESIAGDLAKEYEIFTLPDMQDEFMVLPASVALQLLAYYVSSDKGFDVDKPRNLAKVV
-669 STVHMI
+669 TVE
-675 PSICRICRMN
+675 
-685 LW
+685 

>member
-1 MKTVFMFSGQG
+1 
-12 AQYAGMG
+12 
-19 KDLYENYAVAKE
+19 
-31 VFDRADEVLGYSIK
+31 
-45 DICFSDEEKLGLTEF
+45 
-60 TQPAILT
+60 
-67 MSIAAMKVLQENG
+67 
-80 INADMTAGLSL
+80 
-91 GEYSALVASG
+91 
-101 AMKFEEA
+101 
-108 VALVQKRGKFMCG
+108 MCG
-121 IIGYTGSEDVKGVLL
+121 IIGYTGSEDVREVLL

-151 IALADTGLKQ
+151 IALRDEESGKTE
-161 TKVYKCAGRVKDL
+161 VRKCAGIVSDL
-174 RAICESEKLITECGI
+174 RAICASEKVVSQCGI

-199 VNDTNAH
+199 VNDCNAH

-231 ELESVL
+231 DLADTL

-248 LLNKFYTGDPDEAI
+248 LLNRFYEGNPEEAI

-268 LKGTFALVILFEDH
+268 LKGTFALVILFED
-282 QGEIYSVRNV
+282 QKDVIYSTRNV
-292 SPIVATLCKE
+292 SPIVATICKE

-317 NRYFVVPEYHILKLA
+317 NRYFVVPEYHILKLSA
-332 KDAIVLKD
+332 DKLTLTDFDGNEVLPK
-340 FNGNQVEPD
+340 
-349 YLEVDWELNNAGKN
+349 YLTVDWELNSAGKN

-374 EQPDAIER
+374 EQPEAIEN
-382 TITNRITS
+382 TIRNRIVG

-402 EIFTQCERVN
+402 TLFTECEHICIV
-412 IIACGTAMHA
+412 ACGTAMHA

-429 IKSILH
+429 VKSILH
-435 MHIDVDMASEFMYS
+435 MHIEVQMASEFMYS
-449 DPVIDEKSL
+449 DPVIDEKTL

-471 LEAVKYA
+471 LEAMKYA
-478 KKRGAK
+478 KNRGAK
-484 CLSII
+484 CLAII

-524 AVFYLIVAKMAQLR
+524 AVFYLSVARRAHSR
-538 GVFSQEETQSFIREL
+538 GVFDDAQTQSFVREL
-553 QRTPDV
+553 QRTPEV
-559 MKKVLEGRQEIHK
+559 MKKVLERRRDIHVVAK
-572 LANKVLEAKDLFMIG
+572 KVLGAKDLFMIG

-632 VAAVTQEKLM
+632 VATVTQEKLM
-642 SKELSNIKEVRS
+642 SKELSNIKEVKS
-654 RGASCSLSRKVLQKI
+654 RGADVVVFIKESIVGDLAKEYEIFTLPDMQDEFMVLPASVALQLLAYYVSSDKGFDVDKPRNLAKVV
-669 STVHMI
+669 TVE
-675 PSICRICRMN
+675 
-685 LW
+685 

>member
-1 MKTVFMFSGQG
+1 
-12 AQYAGMG
+12 
-19 KDLYENYAVAKE
+19 
-31 VFDRADEVLGYSIK
+31 
-45 DICFSDEEKLGLTEF
+45 
-60 TQPAILT
+60 
-67 MSIAAMKVLQENG
+67 MSQ
-80 INADMTAGLSL
+80 
-91 GEYSALVASG
+91 
-101 AMKFEEA
+101 
-108 VALVQKRGKFMCG
+108 
-121 IIGYTGSEDVKGVLL
+121 
-136 DALELLEYRGYDSAG
+136 
-151 IALADTGLKQ
+151 
-161 TKVYKCAGRVKDL
+161 
-174 RAICESEKLITECGI
+174 CGI

-199 VNDTNAH
+199 VNDCNAH

-231 ELESVL
+231 DLADTL

-248 LLNKFYTGDPDEAI
+248 LLNRFYEGKPEEAI

-268 LKGTFALVILFEDH
+268 LKGTFALVILFED
-282 QGEIYSVRNV
+282 QKDVIYSTRNV
-292 SPIVATLCKE
+292 SPIVATICKE

-317 NRYFVVPEYHILKLA
+317 NRYFVVPEYHILKLSA
-332 KDAIVLKD
+332 DKLTLTDFDGNEVLPK
-340 FNGNQVEPD
+340 
-349 YLEVDWELNNAGKN
+349 YLTVDWELNSAGKN

-374 EQPDAIER
+374 EQPEAIEN
-382 TITNRITS
+382 TIRNRIVG

-402 EIFTQCERVN
+402 TLFTECEHICIV
-412 IIACGTAMHA
+412 ACGTAMHA

-429 IKSILH
+429 VKSILH
-435 MHIDVDMASEFMYS
+435 MHIEVQMASEFMYS
-449 DPVIDEKSL
+449 DPVIDEKTL

-478 KKRGAK
+478 KNRGAK
-484 CLSII
+484 CLAII

-524 AVFYLIVAKMAQLR
+524 AVFYLIVARMAHSR
-538 GVFSQEETQSFIREL
+538 GVFDDAQTQSFVREL
-553 QRTPDV
+553 QRTPEV
-559 MKKVLEGRQEIHK
+559 MKKVLERRRDIHVVAK
-572 LANKVLEAKDLFMIG
+572 KVLGAKDLFMIG

-632 VAAVTQEKLM
+632 VATVTQEKLM
-642 SKELSNIKEVRS
+642 SKELSNIKEVKS
-654 RGASCSLSRKVLQKI
+654 RGADVVVFIKESIAGDLAKEYEIFTLPDMQDEFMVLPASVALQLLAYYVSSDKGFDVDKPRNLAKVV
-669 STVHMI
+669 TVE
-675 PSICRICRMN
+675 
-685 LW
+685 

>member
-1 MKTVFMFSGQG
+1 
-12 AQYAGMG
+12 
-19 KDLYENYAVAKE
+19 
-31 VFDRADEVLGYSIK
+31 
-45 DICFSDEEKLGLTEF
+45 
-60 TQPAILT
+60 
-67 MSIAAMKVLQENG
+67 
-80 INADMTAGLSL
+80 
-91 GEYSALVASG
+91 
-101 AMKFEEA
+101 
-108 VALVQKRGKFMCG
+108 MCG
-121 IIGYTGSEDVKGVLL
+121 IIGYTGSEDVREVLL

-151 IALADTGLKQ
+151 IALRDEESGKTE
-161 TKVYKCAGRVKDL
+161 VRKCAGRVSDL
-174 RAICESEKLITECGI
+174 RAICMSEKVVSQCGI

-199 VNDTNAH
+199 VNDCNAH

-231 ELESVL
+231 DLADTL

-248 LLNKFYTGDPDEAI
+248 LLNRFYEGNPEEAI

-268 LKGTFALVILFEDH
+268 LKGTFALVILFED
-282 QGEIYSVRNV
+282 QKDVIYSTRNV
-292 SPIVATLCKE
+292 SPIVATICKE

-317 NRYFVVPEYHILKLA
+317 NRYFVVPEYHILKLSA
-332 KDAIVLKD
+332 DKLTLTDFDGNEVLPK
-340 FNGNQVEPD
+340 
-349 YLEVDWELNNAGKN
+349 YLTVDWELNSAGKN

-374 EQPDAIER
+374 EQPEAIEN
-382 TITNRITS
+382 TIRNRIVG
-390 GMPDFTADGVPD
+390 GMPDFTADGVPHTL
-402 EIFTQCERVN
+402 FTECEHICIV
-412 IIACGTAMHA
+412 ACGTAMHA

-429 IKSILH
+429 VKSILH
-435 MHIDVDMASEFMYS
+435 MHIEVQMASEFMYS
-449 DPVIDEKSL
+449 DPVIDEKTL

-478 KKRGAK
+478 KNRGAK
-484 CLSII
+484 CLAII

-524 AVFYLIVAKMAQLR
+524 AVFYLIVARMAHSR
-538 GVFSQEETQSFIREL
+538 GVFDDAQTQSFVREL
-553 QRTPDV
+553 QRTPEV
-559 MKKVLEGRQEIHK
+559 MKKVLERRRDIHVVAK
-572 LANKVLEAKDLFMIG
+572 KVLGAKDLFMIG

-632 VAAVTQEKLM
+632 VATVTQEKLM
-642 SKELSNIKEVRS
+642 SKELSNIKEVKS
-654 RGASCSLSRKVLQKI
+654 RGADVVVFIKESIVGDLAKEYEIFTLPDMQDEFMVLPASVALQLLAYYVSSDKGFDVDKPRNLAKVV
-669 STVHMI
+669 TVE
-675 PSICRICRMN
+675 
-685 LW
+685 

>member
-1 MKTVFMFSGQG
+1 
-12 AQYAGMG
+12 
-19 KDLYENYAVAKE
+19 
-31 VFDRADEVLGYSIK
+31 
-45 DICFSDEEKLGLTEF
+45 
-60 TQPAILT
+60 
-67 MSIAAMKVLQENG
+67 
-80 INADMTAGLSL
+80 
-91 GEYSALVASG
+91 
-101 AMKFEEA
+101 
-108 VALVQKRGKFMCG
+108 MCG
-121 IIGYTGSEDVKGVLL
+121 IIGYTGSEDVREVLL

-151 IALADTGLKQ
+151 IALRDEESGKTE
-161 TKVYKCAGRVKDL
+161 VRKCAGRVSDL
-174 RAICESEKLITECGI
+174 RAICASEKVVSQCGI

-199 VNDTNAH
+199 VNDCNAH

-231 ELESVL
+231 DLADTL

-248 LLNKFYTGDPDEAI
+248 LLNRFYEGNPEEAI

-268 LKGTFALVILFEDH
+268 LKGTFALVILFED
-282 QGEIYSVRNV
+282 QKDVIYSTRNV
-292 SPIVATLCKE
+292 SPIVATICKE

-317 NRYFVVPEYHILKLA
+317 NRYFVVPEYHILKLSA
-332 KDAIVLKD
+332 DKLTLTDFDGNEVLPK
-340 FNGNQVEPD
+340 
-349 YLEVDWELNNAGKN
+349 YLTVDWELNSAGKN

-374 EQPDAIER
+374 EQPEAIEN
-382 TITNRITS
+382 TIRNRIVG

-402 EIFTQCERVN
+402 TLFTECEHICIV
-412 IIACGTAMHA
+412 ACGTAMHA

-429 IKSILH
+429 VKSILH
-435 MHIDVDMASEFMYS
+435 MHIEVQMASEFMYS
-449 DPVIDEKSL
+449 DPVIDEKTL

-471 LEAVKYA
+471 LEAMKYA
-478 KKRGAK
+478 KNRGAK
-484 CLSII
+484 CLAII

-524 AVFYLIVAKMAQLR
+524 AVFYLIVARMAHSR
-538 GVFSQEETQSFIREL
+538 GVFDDAQTQSFVREL
-553 QRTPDV
+553 QRTPEV
-559 MKKVLEGRQEIHK
+559 MKKVLERRRDIHVV
-572 LANKVLEAKDLFMIG
+572 AQKVLGAKDLFMIG

-632 VAAVTQEKLM
+632 VATVTQEKLM
-642 SKELSNIKEVRS
+642 SKELSNIKEVKS
-654 RGASCSLSRKVLQKI
+654 RGADVVVFIKESIVGDLAKEYEIFTLPDMQDEFMVLPASVALQLLAYYVSSDKGFDVDKPRNLAKVV
-669 STVHMI
+669 TVE
-675 PSICRICRMN
+675 
-685 LW
+685 

>member
-1 MKTVFMFSGQG
+1 
-12 AQYAGMG
+12 
-19 KDLYENYAVAKE
+19 
-31 VFDRADEVLGYSIK
+31 
-45 DICFSDEEKLGLTEF
+45 
-60 TQPAILT
+60 
-67 MSIAAMKVLQENG
+67 
-80 INADMTAGLSL
+80 
-91 GEYSALVASG
+91 
-101 AMKFEEA
+101 
-108 VALVQKRGKFMCG
+108 MCG
-121 IIGYTGSEDVKGVLL
+121 IIGYTGSEDVKEILL

-151 IALADTGLKQ
+151 IGVCDETSGE
-161 TKVYKCAGRVKDL
+161 TKVYKCAGRVSDL
-174 RAICESEKLITECGI
+174 RVICASEKILSHCGI

-199 VNDTNAH
+199 VNDVNAH
-206 PHQVGKVTLV
+206 PHKVGKVTLV

-231 ELESVL
+231 NLQDKL
-237 KSETDSEVVAA
+237 QSETDSEVVAA
-248 LLNKFYTGDPDEAI
+248 LLDHFYTGDPDEAI

-268 LKGTFALVILFEDH
+268 LKGTFALVILFADKKDV
-282 QGEIYSVRNV
+282 IYSSRNV

-317 NRYFVVPEYHILKLA
+317 NRYFVVPEYHILELHKDKL
-332 KDAIVLKD
+332 VLKD
-340 FNGNQVEPD
+340 FDGTVKEPEF
-349 YLEVDWELNNAGKN
+349 LEVDWELNSAGKN

-374 EQPDAIER
+374 EQPDAIAN
-382 TITNRITS
+382 TIANRIKG
-390 GMPDFTADGVPD
+390 GMPDFSAEEIPD
-402 EIFTQCERVN
+402 ELFTDCERICVV
-412 IIACGTAMHA
+412 ACGTAMHA

-429 IKSILH
+429 VKSILH
-435 MHIDVDMASEFMYS
+435 MHIDVEMASEFMYS
-449 DPVIDEKSL
+449 DPVIDDKTL

-478 KKRGAK
+478 RRRGAK

-524 AVFYLIVAKMAQLR
+524 AVFYLVVAKMAQLR
-538 GVFSQEETQSFIREL
+538 GVFDVEQTQSFIREL
-553 QRTPDV
+553 QRVPDV
-559 MKKVLEGRQEIHK
+559 IKKVLEDRRMIHV

-625 ITQDTPV
+625 ITNDTPV
-632 VAAVTQEKLM
+632 VAAVTQEKLL

-654 RGASCSLSRKVLQKI
+654 RGASVVLFIKEKIADGLENEYDVFKLPDMHDEFMVMPASVALQLLAYYVSSDKGFDVDKPRNLAKVV
-669 STVHMI
+669 TVE
-675 PSICRICRMN
+675 
-685 LW
+685 

>member
-1 MKTVFMFSGQG
+1 
-12 AQYAGMG
+12 
-19 KDLYENYAVAKE
+19 
-31 VFDRADEVLGYSIK
+31 
-45 DICFSDEEKLGLTEF
+45 
-60 TQPAILT
+60 
-67 MSIAAMKVLQENG
+67 
-80 INADMTAGLSL
+80 
-91 GEYSALVASG
+91 
-101 AMKFEEA
+101 
-108 VALVQKRGKFMCG
+108 MCG
-121 IIGYTGSEDVKGVLL
+121 IIGYTGSEDVREVLL

-151 IALADTGLKQ
+151 IAPRDEESGKTE
-161 TKVYKCAGRVKDL
+161 VRKCAGRVSDL
-174 RAICESEKLITECGI
+174 RAICASEKVVSQCGI

-199 VNDTNAH
+199 VNDCNAH

-231 ELESVL
+231 DLADTL

-248 LLNKFYTGDPDEAI
+248 LLNRFYEGNPEEAI

-268 LKGTFALVILFEDH
+268 LKGTFALVILFED
-282 QGEIYSVRNV
+282 QKDVIYSTRNV
-292 SPIVATLCKE
+292 SPIVATICKE

-317 NRYFVVPEYHILKLA
+317 NRYFVVPEYHILKLSA
-332 KDAIVLKD
+332 DKLTLTDFDGNEVLPK
-340 FNGNQVEPD
+340 
-349 YLEVDWELNNAGKN
+349 YLTVDWELNSAGKN

-374 EQPDAIER
+374 EQPEAIEN
-382 TITNRITS
+382 TIRNRIVG

-402 EIFTQCERVN
+402 TLFTECEHICIV
-412 IIACGTAMHA
+412 ACGTAMHA

-429 IKSILH
+429 VKSILH
-435 MHIDVDMASEFMYS
+435 MHIEVQMASEFMYS
-449 DPVIDEKSL
+449 DPVIDEKTL

-471 LEAVKYA
+471 LEAMKYA
-478 KKRGAK
+478 KNRGAK
-484 CLSII
+484 CLAII

-524 AVFYLIVAKMAQLR
+524 AVFYLIVARMAHSR
-538 GVFSQEETQSFIREL
+538 GVFDDAQTQSFVREL
-553 QRTPDV
+553 QRTPEV
-559 MKKVLEGRQEIHK
+559 MKKVLERRRDIHVVAK
-572 LANKVLEAKDLFMIG
+572 KVLGAKDLFMIG

-632 VAAVTQEKLM
+632 VATVTQEKLM
-642 SKELSNIKEVRS
+642 SKELSNIKEVKS
-654 RGASCSLSRKVLQKI
+654 RGADVVVFIKESIVGDLAKEYEIFTLPDMQDEFMVLPASVALQLLAYYVSSDKGFDVDKPRNLAKVV
-669 STVHMI
+669 TVE
-675 PSICRICRMN
+675 
-685 LW
+685 

>member
-1 MKTVFMFSGQG
+1 
-12 AQYAGMG
+12 
-19 KDLYENYAVAKE
+19 
-31 VFDRADEVLGYSIK
+31 
-45 DICFSDEEKLGLTEF
+45 
-60 TQPAILT
+60 
-67 MSIAAMKVLQENG
+67 
-80 INADMTAGLSL
+80 
-91 GEYSALVASG
+91 
-101 AMKFEEA
+101 
-108 VALVQKRGKFMCG
+108 MCG
-121 IIGYTGSEDVKGVLL
+121 IIGYTGSEDVREVLL

-151 IALADTGLKQ
+151 IALRDEESGKTE
-161 TKVYKCAGRVKDL
+161 VRKCAGRVSDL
-174 RAICESEKLITECGI
+174 RAICASEKVVSQCGI

-199 VNDTNAH
+199 VNDCNAH

-231 ELESVL
+231 DLADTL

-248 LLNKFYTGDPDEAI
+248 LLNRFYEGKPEEAI

-268 LKGTFALVILFEDH
+268 LKGTFALVILFED
-282 QGEIYSVRNV
+282 QKDVIYSTRNV
-292 SPIVATLCKE
+292 SPIVATICKE

-317 NRYFVVPEYHILKLA
+317 NRYFVVPEYHILKLSA
-332 KDAIVLKD
+332 DKLTLTDFEGNEVLPK
-340 FNGNQVEPD
+340 
-349 YLEVDWELNNAGKN
+349 YLTVDWELNSAGKN

-374 EQPDAIER
+374 EQPEAIEN
-382 TITNRITS
+382 TIRNRIVG

-402 EIFTQCERVN
+402 TLFTECEHICIV
-412 IIACGTAMHA
+412 ACGTAMHS

-429 IKSILH
+429 VKSILH
-435 MHIDVDMASEFMYS
+435 MHIEVQMASEFMYS
-449 DPVIDEKSL
+449 DPVIDEKTL

-478 KKRGAK
+478 KNRGAK
-484 CLSII
+484 CLAII

-524 AVFYLIVAKMAQLR
+524 AVFYLIVARMAHSR
-538 GVFSQEETQSFIREL
+538 GVFDDAQTQSFVREL
-553 QRTPDV
+553 QRTPEV
-559 MKKVLEGRQEIHK
+559 MKKVLERRRDIHVVAK
-572 LANKVLEAKDLFMIG
+572 KVLGAKDLFMIG

-632 VAAVTQEKLM
+632 VATVTQEKLM
-642 SKELSNIKEVRS
+642 SKELSNIKEVKS
-654 RGASCSLSRKVLQKI
+654 RGADVVVFIKESIAGDLAKEYEIFTLPDMRDEFMVLPASVALQLLAYYVSSDKGFDVDKPRNLAKVV
-669 STVHMI
+669 TVE
-675 PSICRICRMN
+675 
-685 LW
+685 

>member
-1 MKTVFMFSGQG
+1 
-12 AQYAGMG
+12 
-19 KDLYENYAVAKE
+19 
-31 VFDRADEVLGYSIK
+31 
-45 DICFSDEEKLGLTEF
+45 
-60 TQPAILT
+60 
-67 MSIAAMKVLQENG
+67 
-80 INADMTAGLSL
+80 
-91 GEYSALVASG
+91 
-101 AMKFEEA
+101 
-108 VALVQKRGKFMCG
+108 MCG
-121 IIGYTGSEDVKGVLL
+121 IIGYTGSEDVREVLL

-151 IALADTGLKQ
+151 IALRDEESGKTE
-161 TKVYKCAGRVKDL
+161 VRKCAGRVSDL
-174 RAICESEKLITECGI
+174 RAICASEKVVSQCGI

-199 VNDTNAH
+199 VNDCNAH

-231 ELESVL
+231 DLADTL

-248 LLNKFYTGDPDEAI
+248 LLNRFYEGNPEEAI

-268 LKGTFALVILFEDH
+268 LKGTFALVILFED
-282 QGEIYSVRNV
+282 QKDVIYSTRNV
-292 SPIVATLCKE
+292 SPIVATICKE

-317 NRYFVVPEYHILKLA
+317 NRYFVVPEYHILKLSA
-332 KDAIVLKD
+332 DKLTLTDFDGNEVLPK
-340 FNGNQVEPD
+340 
-349 YLEVDWELNNAGKN
+349 YLTVDWELNSAGKN

-374 EQPDAIER
+374 EQPEAIEN
-382 TITNRITS
+382 TIRNRIVG

-402 EIFTQCERVN
+402 TLFTECEHICIV
-412 IIACGTAMHA
+412 ACGTAMHA

-429 IKSILH
+429 VKSILH
-435 MHIDVDMASEFMYS
+435 MHIEVQMASEFMYS
-449 DPVIDEKSL
+449 DPVIDEKTL

-478 KKRGAK
+478 KNRGAK
-484 CLSII
+484 CLAII

-524 AVFYLIVAKMAQLR
+524 AVFYLIVARMAHSR
-538 GVFSQEETQSFIREL
+538 GVFDDAQTQSFVREL
-553 QRTPDV
+553 QRTPEV
-559 MKKVLEGRQEIHK
+559 MKKVLERRRDIHVVAK
-572 LANKVLEAKDLFMIG
+572 KVLGAKDLFMIG

-632 VAAVTQEKLM
+632 VATVTQEKLM
-642 SKELSNIKEVRS
+642 SKELSNIKEVKS
-654 RGASCSLSRKVLQKI
+654 RGADVVVFIQESIAGDLAKEYEIFTLPDMQDEFMVLPASVALQLLAYYVSSDKGFDVDKPRNLAKVV
-669 STVHMI
+669 TVE
-675 PSICRICRMN
+675 
-685 LW
+685 

>member
-1 MKTVFMFSGQG
+1 
-12 AQYAGMG
+12 
-19 KDLYENYAVAKE
+19 
-31 VFDRADEVLGYSIK
+31 
-45 DICFSDEEKLGLTEF
+45 
-60 TQPAILT
+60 
-67 MSIAAMKVLQENG
+67 
-80 INADMTAGLSL
+80 
-91 GEYSALVASG
+91 
-101 AMKFEEA
+101 
-108 VALVQKRGKFMCG
+108 MCG
-121 IIGYTGSEDVKGVLL
+121 IIGYTGSEDVREVLL

-151 IALADTGLKQ
+151 IALRDEESGKIEAR
-161 TKVYKCAGRVKDL
+161 KCAGRVSDL
-174 RAICESEKLITECGI
+174 RAICASEKVVSQCGI

-199 VNDTNAH
+199 VNDCNAH

-231 ELESVL
+231 DLADTL

-248 LLNKFYTGDPDEAI
+248 LLNRFYEGNPEEAI

-268 LKGTFALVILFEDH
+268 LKGTFALVILFED
-282 QGEIYSVRNV
+282 QKDVIYSTRNV
-292 SPIVATLCKE
+292 SPIVATICKE

-317 NRYFVVPEYHILKLA
+317 NRYFVVPEYHILKLSA
-332 KDAIVLKD
+332 DKLTLTDFDGNEVLPK
-340 FNGNQVEPD
+340 
-349 YLEVDWELNNAGKN
+349 YLTVDWELNSAGKN

-374 EQPDAIER
+374 EQPEAIEN
-382 TITNRITS
+382 TIRNRIVG

-402 EIFTQCERVN
+402 TLFTECEHICIV
-412 IIACGTAMHA
+412 ACGTAMHA

-429 IKSILH
+429 VKSILH
-435 MHIDVDMASEFMYS
+435 MHIEVQMASEFMYS
-449 DPVIDEKSL
+449 DPVIDEKTL

-471 LEAVKYA
+471 LEAMKYA
-478 KKRGAK
+478 KNRGAK
-484 CLSII
+484 CLAII

-524 AVFYLIVAKMAQLR
+524 AVFYLIVARMAHSR
-538 GVFSQEETQSFIREL
+538 GVFDDAQTQSFVREL
-553 QRTPDV
+553 QRTPEV
-559 MKKVLEGRQEIHK
+559 MKKVLERRRDIHVVAK
-572 LANKVLEAKDLFMIG
+572 KVLGAKDLFMIG

-632 VAAVTQEKLM
+632 VATVTQEKLM
-642 SKELSNIKEVRS
+642 SKELSNIKEVKS
-654 RGASCSLSRKVLQKI
+654 RGADVVVFIKESIAGDLAKEYEIFTLPDMQDEFMVLPASVALQLLAYYVSSDKGFDVDKPRNLAKVV
-669 STVHMI
+669 TVE
-675 PSICRICRMN
+675 
-685 LW
+685 